1 MPVLD
6 PFGHKVPSRKRII
19 ICCDG
24 TWQSSDGGEP
34 SVPTNVTRITRALK
48 SYTKKDGISQI
59 VYYQSGVGTGGTL
72 NKILGG
78 GTGYGLDEHVRE
90 AYCFLSHNYHP
101 GDSIHLFGFSRGA
114 YTARSVCG
122 LICTVGVLTKK
133 GMDEFHDVWS
143 NYTKRRYKEDPGL
156 LKELQD
162 REDGKLVIS
171 GVKVKSIGCWDTVGS
186 LGIPSIRVPFFG
198 ELSIARGENK
208 TSFHNVELSDEVE
221 NAFHALALDEHR
233 GPFTPTLWKKS
244 PFSPTNLK
252 QVWFPGVHTNIGGG
266 YDDQEIADI
275 TLAWMIQQHLPFL
288 EFSKGYLKSIIKNHE
303 DYTREWAA
311 GLIYDSATG
320 MMRVF
325 SGSYRTPGGYA
336 DSTEGVEMEEFIHK
350 SVRIRTKMIEG
361 WECRALKGWVWKEDE
376 GLWEKDGKK
385 LLEDTLGN
393 VEKKLAGK
401 HVVKNMLGEVMPK
414 DVEW

>member
-1 MPVLD
+1 MSFTM
-6 PFGHKVPSRKRII
+6 FGVII
-19 ICCDG
+19 PKED
-24 TWQSSDGGEP
+24 
-34 SVPTNVTRITRALK
+34 TR
-48 SYTKKDGISQI
+48 
-59 VYYQSGVGTGGTL
+59 
-72 NKILGG
+72 KILGIISRPQSFVPILRQ
-78 GTGYGLDEHVRE
+78 TLLVCAKDFGLKVDWVVTNSDNNR
-90 AYCFLSHNYHP
+90 
-101 GDSIHLFGFSRGA
+101 
-114 YTARSVCG
+114 
-122 LICTVGVLTKK
+122 
-133 GMDEFHDVWS
+133 
-143 NYTKRRYKEDPGL
+143 L

-208 TSFHNVELSDEVE
+208 TYLYRFLPTWYFLAPDNSSSFHNVELSDEVE